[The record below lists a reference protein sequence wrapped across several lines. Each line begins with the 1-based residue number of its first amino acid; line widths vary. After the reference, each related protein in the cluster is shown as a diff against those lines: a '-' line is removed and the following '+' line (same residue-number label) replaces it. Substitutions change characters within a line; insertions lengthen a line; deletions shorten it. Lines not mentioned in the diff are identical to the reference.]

1 MCLNQITVIDHL
13 FPSNLL
19 PDDHIISYG
28 VKSAVGAF
36 RKLCPG
42 ALTSAFGAKADVVNS
57 MIGAERTATA
67 CSPIERL

>member
-1 MCLNQITVIDHL
+1 
-13 FPSNLL
+13 L